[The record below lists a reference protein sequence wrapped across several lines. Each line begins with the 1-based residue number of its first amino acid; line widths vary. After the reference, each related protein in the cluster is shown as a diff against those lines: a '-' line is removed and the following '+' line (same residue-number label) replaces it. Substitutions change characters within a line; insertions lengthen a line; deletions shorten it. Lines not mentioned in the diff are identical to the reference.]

1 MTTKCTIRE
10 SKHEITDRELI
21 MESCGS
27 YSNDV
32 ILTIDN
38 TKIRI
43 NADELIKAVQNCKN
57 S

>member
-1 MTTKCTIRE
+1 MKTKCTIRE

-21 MESCGS
+21 VESCGS

-32 ILTIDN
+32 TLTIDN

>member
-1 MTTKCTIRE
+1 MTTKCMISE
-10 SKHEITDRELI
+10 SKYEITDRKLFV
-21 MESCGS
+21 ESCGS

-38 TKIRI
+38 IKIRV